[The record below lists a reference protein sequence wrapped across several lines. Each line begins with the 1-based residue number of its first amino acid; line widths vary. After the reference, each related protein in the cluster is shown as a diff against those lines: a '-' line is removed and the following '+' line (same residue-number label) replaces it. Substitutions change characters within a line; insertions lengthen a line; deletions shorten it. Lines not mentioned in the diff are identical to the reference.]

1 MYRWTL
7 TSHRTSHMPCSGRAG
22 KMVSRSSDR
31 KTRFP
36 RYIIAV
42 VIWCSC
48 FSYSTCRCNSTDP
61 VHNDNLFGYRAG
73 QVATTRQQNRD
84 TELVQ
89 VLHRAARA
97 ERSDAPGY
105 LATALHHWEQVGLG
119 YDRVELMTVRFS
131 FILQSLYVRGHA
143 TVPVI
148 NDALQEWVA
157 QFKVGPY
164 SFTFTDK

>member
-1 MYRWTL
+1 M
-7 TSHRTSHMPCSGRAG
+7 
-22 KMVSRSSDR
+22 
-31 KTRFP
+31 
-36 RYIIAV
+36 
-42 VIWCSC
+42 
-48 FSYSTCRCNSTDP
+48 
-61 VHNDNLFGYRAG
+61 
-73 QVATTRQQNRD
+73 ATTRQQNRD

-89 VLHRAARA
+89 ILHRAARA
-97 ERSDAPGY
+97 ERSDAPGN

-143 TVPVI
+143 IVPVI
-148 NDALQEWVA
+148 KDALQEWVA